1 MRKKMSAQASTFGRM
16 IKWIRQILGPLLLIT
31 FCPPIVM
38 LVWHTN
44 ISLGGSVEKL
54 ASLFVQNGFFST
66 LYQIWSPVF
75 FGTAEAWK
83 ILATFA
89 AVELFLMKALPG
101 RKIAGPVTPKGNV
114 PIYKA
119 NGISSFIC
127 TIALFYLGSSQ
138 FNLFSPGIIYDNFG
152 GLLGALNVFSLV
164 FCIFLYF
171 KGRYKPSTSDSGATG
186 HAVFDY
192 FWGMELYPRVFGWDV
207 KMFTNCRFGMM
218 GWALI
223 IISFACKQDQL
234 HGISDSMV
242 VAVVLQL
249 LYIAKFFWW
258 ETVYLR
264 SMDIMYD
271 RAGFCITWGC
281 MVWLPSIYTS
291 PTLFL
296 VNHPNHLGIGVS
308 CAILIAGVICIYTN
322 YLADKQRHYV
332 RNKKGECTVW
342 KKKPDLIFANYKTEW
357 GEDKQSL
364 LLASG
369 WWGISRHFHYLP
381 EILGAFCWSVP
392 AMFNYYIP
400 YFYLSFLF
408 LLLIDRSFRQ
418 EKRCAMKYG
427 TDWEKY
433 CEMVP
438 FRLIPF
444 VY

>member
-1 MRKKMSAQASTFGRM
+1 MSEEKKMTSKLSRM
-16 IKWIRQILGPLLLIT
+16 IQWVRRILGPLLLIT
-31 FCPPIVM
+31 ICPPLVM
-38 LVWHTN
+38 LVWYTN
-44 ISLGGSVEKL
+44 VSLDGSIQKL
-54 ASLFVQNGFFST
+54 GALFGEQGIFST
-66 LYQIWSPVF
+66 IYQIWSPLF
-75 FGTAEAWK
+75 FGTEKAWK
-83 ILATFA
+83 ILAAFA

-101 RKIAGPVTPKGNV
+101 RKISGLTTPKGNV

-127 TIALFYLGSSQ
+127 TLALFYLGSSQ
-138 FNLFSPGIIYDNFG
+138 FKLFSPTIIYDHFG
-152 GLLGALNVFSLV
+152 GLLGALNVFSLI
-164 FCIFLYF
+164 FCLFLYL
-171 KGRYKPSTSDSGATG
+171 KGRYKPSTSDSGTTG
-186 HAVFDY
+186 DAVFDY
-192 FWGMELYPRVFGWDV
+192 FWGMELYPRLFGWDV

-218 GWALI
+218 GWSLI
-223 IISFACKQDQL
+223 IISFACKQEQL
-234 HGISDSMV
+234 YGISDSMI

-258 ETVYLR
+258 ETGYLR

-271 RAGFCITWGC
+271 RAGFCICWGC

-296 VNHPNHLGIGVS
+296 VNHPNHLGTFVAS
-308 CAILIAGVICIYTN
+308 AILIAGVICIFIN
-322 YLADKQRHYV
+322 YLADKQPQYV
-332 RNKKGECTVW
+332 RSKNGDCTIW

-357 GEDKQSL
+357 GEEKQTL

-392 AMFNYYIP
+392 ALFGHYIP
-400 YFYLSFLF
+400 YFYLTFLF
-408 LLLIDRSFRQ
+408 LLLIDRSYRQ
-418 EKRCAMKYG
+418 EKRCATKYG
-427 TDWEKY
+427 SGWDEY
-433 CEMVP
+433 CKRVP